1 MNYPLRD
8 LENNLT
14 VPHHVLIT
22 LKEILVTAMLDYGA
36 VFLKAETLNS
46 FKEKLHCYGFSNC
59 LTHGIHVK
67 QSFYLLL

>member
-1 MNYPLRD
+1 
-8 LENNLT
+8 
-14 VPHHVLIT
+14 
-22 LKEILVTAMLDYGA
+22 MLDNGA

-46 FKEKLHCYGFSNC
+46 FKAKLHCYDFSNC

>member
-1 MNYPLRD
+1 
-8 LENNLT
+8 
-14 VPHHVLIT
+14 
-22 LKEILVTAMLDYGA
+22 MLDYGA

-46 FKEKLHCYGFSNC
+46 FKEKLHCYDFSNC